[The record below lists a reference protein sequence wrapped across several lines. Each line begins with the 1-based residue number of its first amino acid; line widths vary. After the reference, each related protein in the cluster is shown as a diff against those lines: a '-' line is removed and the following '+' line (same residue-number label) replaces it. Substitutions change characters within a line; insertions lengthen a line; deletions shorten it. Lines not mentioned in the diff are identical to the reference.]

1 MGAAK
6 GQKTKPRRLHPLLL
20 RDMHETITEW
30 KLQAQIQ
37 IGEQLP
43 PLNSQGEGGQ
53 AFGMDLRRRDAL
65 KRLRAQ
71 AEPEAAAARDR
82 TNRRTIVKWWDRPEN
97 LLRKVVH
104 TSPIEALH
112 HRSQFQMTVLVQIR

>member
-43 PLNSQGEGGQ
+43 TLNSQGEGGQ

-82 TNRRTIVKWWDRPEN
+82 TNRRTIVKWWDRLEN
-97 LLRKVVH
+97 FLRRVVH
-104 TSPIEALH
+104 NLPY
-112 HRSQFQMTVLVQIR
+112 